1 MKTLHLSPI
10 LSLVALFATIGL
22 VITST
27 NAQQDS
33 APVDNAAEAVAEAAT
48 EVAEST
54 ADAIA
59 ETASEAVEEVV
70 EEASETVSEEA
81 SAVEVTE
88 SAPLDNIS
96 EETTAEEVSTD
107 TEAATTVDTTPEEP
121 TPVDTIPA
129 TPLVPATPVQP
140 SAWSGLASSTIESF
154 RPIDDTKL
162 EEARSKLA
170 SQAVTVER
178 FLNPN
183 SSFGQGWLDYLA
195 WDGIQSQIGSGSA
208 PDLAAANKTLARL
221 RSGAE
226 GVESD
231 TLQNFSDSLERYI
244 AVANF
249 ARAKDNQSQIYEKQV
264 TTLTNLLDNADL
276 GNARDSFEVERRL
289 ALLSGVGSNELLDS
303 VRSEFGHPNV
313 LIDASS
319 DFIQKVVN
327 RCVNE
332 CKPVTDCI
340 LGTSIRGT
348 GCTDGLLTVSMRPAY
363 DRALLDFTLSGIT
376 NSSTRGVNGPVAIYS
391 NGLTTF
397 SVSKSISLSDE
408 AFYTYPA
415 CASAKTR
422 STTCDIK
429 KIGGGFGAKFIEK
442 IAEKKVSQKR
452 NKADAIASDHAED
465 RYEDGIDEELD
476 EKIRD
481 ARQDYLDKFKKPLAR
496 RGASP
501 QSVNYS
507 TTSDSLHVNLTQA
520 TNKQLAAPD
529 TAPAG
534 SLDHSLSARVH
545 QSAINNFLA
554 ASLGGATLAKED
566 ANGEATMTG
575 KIKPEW
581 MEKDDD
587 EEEEPNEDFK
597 PWEITFR
604 DIRPVSCEITP
615 EGIALTI
622 HTNIITVGDETFKGW
637 DLTAKFAPE
646 LVDGQ
651 WKLIRQGP
659 VDMLPTS
666 FDPRKGKGLRSQQ
679 LALRANLNK
688 AVNEPE
694 DRLPMEIDIHEIDLS
709 ESDSQL
715 NSLTLESINLHNGWV
730 SLGWHAE

>member
-1 MKTLHLSPI
+1 MKTLQQSPI
-10 LSLVALFATIGL
+10 LSLVALLATIGL
-22 VITST
+22 VIAST

-33 APVDNAAEAVAEAAT
+33 TPMANAAEAVSKA
-48 EVAEST
+48 
-54 ADAIA
+54 
-59 ETASEAVEEVV
+59 ASEAVNEAVESTAEAVAETSTETVKEATEEI
-70 EEASETVSEEA
+70 SETKVVSEEA
-81 SAVEVTE
+81 TK
-88 SAPLDNIS
+88 
-96 EETTAEEVSTD
+96 EEPAE
-107 TEAATTVDTTPEEP
+107 TEAVVEP
-121 TPVDTIPA
+121 TPVQTIPA
-129 TPLVPATPVQP
+129 TPLVPATTSEP
-140 SAWSGLASSTIESF
+140 SAWSSLASSTIESF
-154 RPIDDTKL
+154 TPVDDAKL
-162 EEARSKLA
+162 ESARSELA
-170 SQAVTVER
+170 TQAVAVER
-178 FLNPN
+178 FLNP
-183 SSFGQGWLDYLA
+183 STSFGQGWLDYLA
-195 WDGIQSQIGSGSA
+195 WDGIQSQVTSGSI
-208 PDLAAANKTLARL
+208 PDLTAANKTLARL

-226 GVESD
+226 GVENY
-231 TLQNFSDSLERYI
+231 TLQNFSDSLEQYI

-249 ARAKDNQSQIYEKQV
+249 ARAKDNQSQIYKKQV
-264 TTLTNLLDNADL
+264 SALANLLDNADL
-276 GNARDSFEVERRL
+276 DNARDSFEVERRF

-303 VRSEFGHPNV
+303 ARSEFGHPNV

-348 GCTDGLLTVSMRPAY
+348 GCTDGLLTVSIRPAY
-363 DRALLDFTLSGIT
+363 DRALLDFTLSGVT

-422 STTCDIK
+422 STTCNIK

-476 EKIRD
+476 EKIQD

-529 TAPAG
+529 TAPNG

-566 ANGEATMTG
+566 ANGEAIMSG

-587 EEEEPNEDFK
+587 EEEEPNDEFK

-604 DIRPVSCEITP
+604 DARPVSCEIKP

-622 HTNIITVGDETFKGW
+622 HTKVITVGDETFKGW

-646 LVDGQ
+646 LVDGE
-651 WKLIRQGP
+651 WKLVRQGP
-659 VDMLPTS
+659 IDMLPTS

-694 DRLPMEIDIHEIDLS
+694 DRLPMEFDIHSIDLS
-709 ESDSQL
+709 DSDSQL
-715 NSLTLESINLHNGWV
+715 ESLTLESIDLYDGWV